1 MALSICI
8 SQRKNYNMI
17 KILAF
22 AGSSRKKSVN
32 KKLLQIAA
40 LAAENEGAEVT
51 VIDLA
56 DYPMP
61 IFNQDLEAEQGMPEK
76 AHEFKKL
83 LVEHDG
89 FLIASPEYNS
99 AFSPLLK
106 NVIDWASRAESD
118 NEPPL
123 LAYRGKTASIMAA
136 SPGALGGLRGLVF
149 LRMLLGNIGVT
160 VLPEQQAIPKAFKA
174 FSEDGNLIDTTQMH
188 AVEKLGTNLVQVLKK
203 LKT

>member
-1 MALSICI
+1 MT
-8 SQRKNYNMI
+8 

-22 AGSSRKKSVN
+22 AGSCRKYSTN
-32 KKLLQIAA
+32 KKLVQIAA
-40 LAAENEGAEVT
+40 LAAQKEGASVT

-83 LVEHDG
+83 LIEHDG

-123 LAYRGKTASIMAA
+123 LAYKGKTASIMAA

-149 LRMLLGNIGVT
+149 LRMLLANIGIT
-160 VLPEQQAIPKAFKA
+160 VLPEQQAIPHAYKA
-174 FSEDGNLIDTTQMH
+174 FSDKGCLNDANQQLAI
-188 AVEKLGTNLVQVLKK
+188 EKLGINLVQVINK
-203 LKT
+203 LIS

>member
-1 MALSICI
+1 
-8 SQRKNYNMI
+8 MI

-22 AGSSRKKSVN
+22 AGSSRKNSIN
-32 KKLLQIAA
+32 QKLVKIAA
-40 LAAENEGAEVT
+40 AAAKNEGAKVT
-51 VIDLA
+51 FIDLA

-83 LVEHDG
+83 LIEHDG

-106 NVIDWASRAESD
+106 NVIDWASRAESE

-123 LAYRGKTASIMAA
+123 QAYKGKVSSIMAA
-136 SPGALGGLRGLVF
+136 SPGGLGGIRGLVF
-149 LRMLLGNIGVT
+149 LRMLLANIGVT
-160 VLPEQQAIPKAFKA
+160 VLPDQQAIPQAFKA
-174 FSEDGNLIDTTQMH
+174 FSKEGNLLDTKQH
-188 AVEKLGTNLVQVLKK
+188 KAVEQLGINLVYTLKK
-203 LKT
+203 LA